1 LFVFFF
7 QLIFKKNNN
16 NNNNQPQKV
25 WFQKLRS
32 ADGSMVH
39 QGDEREGD
47 EVGDDESINVKD
59 SERKRVKEMTTF
71 TND

>member
-1 LFVFFF
+1 
-7 QLIFKKNNN
+7 
-16 NNNNQPQKV
+16 
-25 WFQKLRS
+25 
-32 ADGSMVH
+32 MVH